1 MLNQA
6 SGPNINFNQPGFE
19 QVKVLYTDKKTSYE
33 KNHIETKNDKEI
45 MKEAIN
51 DIFEKE
57 INKVPLMDKGVN
69 VNSFS
74 VFANDDDDD
83 EKRTNMSLESLVRIA
98 FEKGIGQAILL
109 SRKTGNAYLMDRLHD
124 ILVDKFYE
132 ELIKQNKIT
141 K

>member
-1 MLNQA
+1 M
-6 SGPNINFNQPGFE
+6 NFNQPGFE
-19 QVKVLYTDKKTSYE
+19 QVKVLYTDKKNDYQ

-45 MKEAIN
+45 MKETIN

-57 INKVPLMDKGVN
+57 INKMPMIDKNVN
-69 VNSFS
+69 VQSFS

-83 EKRTNMSLESLVRIA
+83 EKRTNKMLESLVRIA
-98 FEKGIGQAILL
+98 FEKGIGFAIQL
-109 SRKTGNAYLMDRLHD
+109 SRKTSNAYLIDRLHD

-132 ELIKQNKIT
+132 ELIKQNKII